1 MKEKILAKFIVNYN
15 LEYIVPVALDM
26 LHEYGGFSLSVK
38 DDSDAWAGVTVEVK
52 ALEYDSD
59 AEDEVV
65 LSFDYFETD
74 GADEEADL
82 TIEIMSSAAYAIA
95 STILDE

>member
-38 DDSDAWAGVTVEVK
+38 DDSDA
-52 ALEYDSD
+52 
-59 AEDEVV
+59 
-65 LSFDYFETD
+65 
-74 GADEEADL
+74 
-82 TIEIMSSAAYAIA
+82 
-95 STILDE
+95 